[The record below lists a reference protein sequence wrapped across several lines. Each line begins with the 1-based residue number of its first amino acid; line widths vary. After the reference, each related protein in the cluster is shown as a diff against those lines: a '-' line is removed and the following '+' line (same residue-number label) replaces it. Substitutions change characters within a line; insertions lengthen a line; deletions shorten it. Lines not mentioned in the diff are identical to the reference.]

1 MKRLAVVLCV
11 TVLGIFVLAGLAQ
24 AADKFAYVDLSRTFD
39 EYSKT
44 KEYDKVLTD
53 KENNY
58 MNERD
63 KKVNDIKALQD
74 KFNLLS
80 DKEKDSKKSELEN
93 KIKNLKDFVTQREGD
108 LRKEQEVK
116 MKEILKDIQ
125 DAVKGYSEKEGF
137 TIVFNDRV
145 LIYQNKSLEITDK
158 IIDILNKKR

>member
-1 MKRLAVVLCV
+1 MKRLAVVLSV
-11 TVLGIFVLAGLAQ
+11 VGIGLFVSLGSAQ
-24 AADKFAYVDLSRTFD
+24 AADKFSYIDLSRTFN
-39 EYSKT
+39 EYRKT

-53 KENNY
+53 KENSY

-80 DKEKDSKKSELEN
+80 DKEKDAKKSELES
-93 KIKNLKDFVTQREGD
+93 KIKTLKDFITQREGD

-125 DAVKGYSEKEGF
+125 DAVKSYSEKEGF
-137 TIVFNDRV
+137 TMVFNDRV
-145 LIYQNKSLEITDK
+145 LVYQNKTLEITDK
-158 IIDILNKKR
+158 IIEILNKKR